1 MSRRRKKKQH
11 PLRVLLSVLGALVV
25 LFCCVVTLNDTMQLP
40 FIPTWDE
47 LYVQFGLRENIER
60 PDSQLRIKVLDVG
73 NADAILLQNGDR
85 FALIDAGERD
95 DGEELVAF
103 FNRVGITKLDYVIA
117 THPDADHIGGM
128 ADVINGMEV
137 GTFLMPFMPEGYEPT
152 TRVYENML
160 LALVEKN
167 IKPIDPSYGD
177 SFTFGDARIDILSG
191 LLESTETN
199 EQSIVCRIVFG
210 NHRFLMM
217 GDAGKEVEES
227 LLSAGADLR
236 ADVIKVGHHGSRS
249 SSTDEFIR
257 AVSPKYALITCG
269 LGNTYNHPHGETMDT
284 LRKYNVSVFRNDMH
298 GEITLISDGKTIT
311 TETEKGR

>member
-1 MSRRRKKKQH
+1 MGRRRKKKQH
-11 PLRVLLSVLGALVV
+11 PLRVLMSVVGAIAL
-25 LFCCVVTLNDTMQLP
+25 LFCCLVSLNETMQAP
-40 FIPTWDE
+40 FLPTWDE
-47 LYVQFGLRENIER
+47 LFVQFGLREDVEL
-60 PDSQLRIKVLDVG
+60 PDSQFCIRVMDVG

-95 DGEELVAF
+95 DGEELVSF
-103 FNRVGITKLDYVIA
+103 FQRVGITRLEYVIA
-117 THPDADHIGGM
+117 THPDSDHIGGM
-128 ADVINGMEV
+128 ADVVNAVEI
-137 GTFLMPFMPEGYEPT
+137 GTFLMPFMPQGHEPT
-152 TRVYENML
+152 TRVYENLL
-160 LALVEKN
+160 LALVDKN

-217 GDAGKEVEES
+217 GDAGKDVEES

-249 SSTDEFIR
+249 SSTDAFIR
-257 AVSPKYALITCG
+257 AVSPQYALITCG
-269 LGNTYNHPHGETMDT
+269 LGNSYNHPHGETMDT
-284 LRKYNVSVFRNDMH
+284 LRKYEVSVYRSDMH
-298 GEITLISDGKTIT
+298 GEITLVSDGQTIT
-311 TETEKGR
+311 VQTEGER